1 MSPSPIGPGARPW
14 PVGRRGHWQA
24 AVMEGVGQLEF
35 EVQVRLSYLLLFF
48 QGVLPQPIII
58 PNVLEFFSVGGPVN
72 SEG

>member
-1 MSPSPIGPGARPW
+1 
-14 PVGRRGHWQA
+14 
-24 AVMEGVGQLEF
+24 MEGVGQLEF